1 MEIIILGDNEVAN
14 GLTETL
20 SKEEH
25 NVTLVSTDADQLE
38 TMREECDIR
47 TILGMPSYPDILS
60 QAGAADA
67 DMLVAVTDNDE
78 VNMVACEV
86 AHALY
91 DTPMKVARIRAKEYL
106 DTPSLFGDGVVAID
120 VTICPEQMVTN
131 HLSRLITYP
140 GATQVYNF
148 ADGEIRMILI
158 RPYYGG
164 VLIGKSLVEISEYLE
179 AAVRVVSIFRD
190 GKSLNLTGS
199 TIIETGDQL
208 LFLCASED
216 IKPIMQALG
225 RFEHNNKHIMIAGGG
240 NIGLRLAEALEEK
253 YDVKVIDHN
262 HQRTKHLANNLS
274 SAIVL
279 EGDVSDKKLLLNE
292 NIESMDV
299 FCAVTSD
306 DEANIMSCMQAKRL
320 GVRNVV
326 ALVKQAAYVDLI
338 DNSEIDIVISPQ
350 KIMIGSILA
359 HIRRGD
365 ITKVYSLPIGTSEVL
380 ELVVHGNNKTSKAVG
395 KAVNALKLPK
405 GTSVAGIMR
414 DNNTLLLQRDTII
427 EPDDKVLIFVEQSK
441 CVAKIEDF
449 FQVSATF
456 I

>member
-25 NVTLVSTDADQLE
+25 NVTLVSTNIDQLD

-47 TILGMPSYPDILS
+47 TIFGMPSYPDILS
-60 QAGAADA
+60 QAGAANA
-67 DMLVAVTDNDE
+67 DMLVAVTDSDE

-86 AHALY
+86 AHALF

-106 DTPSLFGDGVVAID
+106 DTQSLFGNDVIAID

-140 GATQVYNF
+140 GASQVYNF
-148 ADGEIRMILI
+148 ADGEIRMVLI

-164 VLIGKSLVEISEYLE
+164 VLIGKSLAEINQFLE
-179 AAVRVVSIFRD
+179 VPVRIVCLFRE
-190 GKSLNLTGS
+190 GKSLTLAGNI
-199 TIIETGDQL
+199 IIETGDQL
-208 LFLCASED
+208 LFVCASEH
-216 IKPIMQALG
+216 IKLVMQALG
-225 RFEHNNKHIMIAGGG
+225 RFENSNKRVMIAGGG

-253 YDVKVIDHN
+253 YSVKIIDHN

-274 SAIVL
+274 STIVL
-279 EGDVSDKKLLLNE
+279 EGDASDKKLLINE

-299 FCAVTSD
+299 FCAVTND

-320 GVRNVV
+320 GVRHVI
-326 ALVKQAAYVDLI
+326 ALVKQVAYVDLI

-365 ITKVYSLPIGTSEVL
+365 ITKVYSLPMGTAEVL
-380 ELVVHGNNKTSKAVG
+380 ELVVHGDDKTSNVIGRAI
-395 KAVNALKLPK
+395 NALKLPK
-405 GTSVAGIMR
+405 GSSVAGIIR
-414 DNNTLLLQRDTII
+414 GGNNLMLQRETKI
-427 EPDDKVLIFVEQSK
+427 ESDDKVLIFVEASK
-441 CVAKIEDF
+441 CVAKVEEF
-449 FQVSATF
+449 FHVKAVF

>member
-1 MEIIILGDNEVAN
+1 MKIIILGDNEVAN

-25 NVTLVSTDADQLE
+25 SVTLVSSNPEQLN

-47 TILGMPSYPDILS
+47 TILGAPSYPDILS
-60 QAGAADA
+60 QAGAASA
-67 DMLVAVTDNDE
+67 DMLVAVTNNDE

-86 AHALY
+86 AHALFNI
-91 DTPMKVARIRAKEYL
+91 PMKVARVRAKEYL
-106 DTPSLFGDGVVAID
+106 DVPSLFGSDVIAID

-140 GATQVYNF
+140 GASQVYNF
-148 ADGEIRMILI
+148 AEGDIRMVLI

-164 VLIGKSLVEISEYLE
+164 VLIGKSLAEINQFLT
-179 AAVRVVSIFRD
+179 VPMRVVCLFRE
-190 GKSLNLTGS
+190 GKSVNLNGN

-208 LFLCASED
+208 LFLSASED

-240 NIGLRLAEALEEK
+240 NVGLRLAQALEAS
-253 YDVKVIDHN
+253 YAVKIIDHN
-262 HQRTKHLANNLS
+262 HQRSLHLANNLTS
-274 SAIVL
+274 TIVL
-279 EGDVSDKKLLLNE
+279 EGDVSDKKLLVNE

-299 FCAVTSD
+299 FCAVTND

-320 GVRNVV
+320 GVRHVI
-326 ALVKQAAYVDLI
+326 ALVQQAAYVDLI

-359 HIRRGD
+359 HIRQGD
-365 ITKVYSLPIGTSEVL
+365 ISNVYSLPIGTAEVL
-380 ELVVHGNNKTSKAVG
+380 ELIVHGDEKNSKVVG
-395 KAVNALKLPK
+395 RAINALNLPK
-405 GTSVAGIMR
+405 GTSIAGIMR
-414 DNNTLLLQRDTII
+414 GKNNLHLQRDTVI
-427 EPDDKVLIFVEQSK
+427 EAEDKVLVFVENSK
-441 CVAKIEDF
+441 CVVKIEEF
-449 FQVSATF
+449 FHVKATF